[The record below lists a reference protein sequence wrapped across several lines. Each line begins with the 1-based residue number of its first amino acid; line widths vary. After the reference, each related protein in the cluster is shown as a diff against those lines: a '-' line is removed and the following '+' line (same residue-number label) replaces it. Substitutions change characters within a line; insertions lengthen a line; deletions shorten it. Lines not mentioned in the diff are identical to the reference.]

1 MYFCKLVK
9 KYFLKYWNFR
19 TTVTLL
25 LLFSFSAVSF
35 AVDLHSC
42 MCKHENFL
50 EAEAKVEKKSCC
62 QKSSAKEEKS
72 AGTDLPDAGGKT
84 NEKQCDKKEKK
95 DCNNCG
101 KCSFEKNEFE
111 NPVSTTTGNSPN
123 SETVIF
129 NTSNQ
134 SIYDYTSC
142 HQAPLNI
149 SPPGASPKKYI
160 SVLRI

>member
-72 AGTDLPDAGGKT
+72 ADTEKT
-84 NEKQCDKKEKK
+84 NDKQCVKKDKKEKK

-111 NPVSTTTGNSPN
+111 TPVSTTSQGFSQN

>member
-9 KYFLKYWNFR
+9 KYFLKYRNFR

-35 AVDLHSC
+35 AVDMHSC
-42 MCKHENFL
+42 MCKPKK
-50 EAEAKVEKKSCC
+50 EAKVEKKSCC
-62 QKSSAKEEKS
+62 EKSSAKEEKS
-72 AGTDLPDAGGKT
+72 NGTDLPDAGGKT
-84 NEKQCDKKEKK
+84 NEKQCEKKDKKETK

-111 NPVSTTTGNSPN
+111 TPVSTTSGNSAN
-123 SETVIF
+123 SETVIY
-129 NTSNQ
+129 NTSNELT
-134 SIYDYTSC
+134 YNYTDC
-142 HQAPLNI
+142 HRVSANI

-160 SVLRI
+160 SALRI

>member
-1 MYFCKLVK
+1 MK

-35 AVDLHSC
+35 AVDMHSC
-42 MCKHENFL
+42 MCKPEK
-50 EAEAKVEKKSCC
+50 EVKVEKKSCC

-72 AGTDLPDAGGKT
+72 CGTDLPDTGGKT
-84 NEKQCDKKEKK
+84 NEKQCEKKDKKEKK

-111 NPVSTTTGNSPN
+111 TPVSTTSGNSTS

-129 NTSNQ
+129 NTSNE
-134 SIYDYTSC
+134 SIYDHTDC
-142 HQAPLNI
+142 HRVSTNI
-149 SPPGASPKKYI
+149 SPPGAPQKKYI
-160 SVLRI
+160 SALRI